1 MRRQNAT
8 MAPARTRYAPL
19 VGCALLVLALLAAPS
34 EGARPADAATT
45 RGPSADVTLADSA
58 TTTASPTDVA
68 NATQGGKPTTTSGA
82 AVGAWFCASP
92 KAVKKSRK
100 RQGKKEPRYKRNH
113 CAKACTQPEERAVR
127 CCKERSQGT
136 CSAKHV
142 LPDSACTDPAPAAC
156 VAAITTEASE
166 YDCKSDKHC
175 HKCASTGACGTC
187 TGRRYL
193 TPEGDCQKVRTWLL
207 ASAAVLLAPARDLC
221 ILI

>member
-1 MRRQNAT
+1 
-8 MAPARTRYAPL
+8 
-19 VGCALLVLALLAAPS
+19 VLALLAAPS
-34 EGARPADAATT
+34 AGARPADAPTT
-45 RGPSADVTLADSA
+45 RGPPADVTLADSA
-58 TTTASPTDVA
+58 STTASPVVTSTVSPVVTSTASPTDAA
-68 NATQGGKPTTTSGA
+68 NATRGDKPTTTSGTE
-82 AVGAWFCASP
+82 VGAWFCASP

-100 RQGKKEPRYKRNH
+100 RQGKKEPPYKRNH